1 MRALALLALLAPSP
15 AAAHVS
21 ERALVLL
28 LPTDV
33 YITAGVAAVGASALS
48 LAVLPA
54 GLVRAWAAGGTTPAD
69 PVPAR
74 VLPGLAAL
82 LLLGLLVLA
91 GWFGSRDPLSNPL
104 SLAVWTLFWI
114 VTPVLQG
121 LAGDLWAAAGP
132 FRSAATLAARG
143 SPRFRLPETIGYLPA
158 LASFLAV
165 ALFALAHPAPDDP
178 AILARAVLVYAAAAI
193 LAGSLWGEEVWR
205 RGEGLTVWL
214 GLLADLAP
222 LRRAGGRLRAALP
235 GARLVHRA
243 PLPASG
249 ALFVVA
255 VLAAGSFDGFNE
267 TFLWLD
273 LIGVNPLEHPG
284 RSALVAETVA
294 GLLGAVV
301 LLALLFA
308 GTVAAGLALAGERG
322 RFSEA
327 FGRLAPTLLPIAFG
341 YHVAHYLTSLL
352 VNGQYLAAAVA
363 EGLGLGHVHVTAS
376 MFNVPGTVEAIW
388 LTQAGAIVLGHVA
401 ALVVA
406 HAVALDMFGSP
417 RRAVLSQLPV
427 AAFMTFYTF
436 LGLAILAMATG
447 T

>member
-1 MRALALLALLAPSP
+1 MRALALLALLAPTP

-48 LAVLPA
+48 LAILPA
-54 GLVRAWAAGGTTPAD
+54 GLVRAWAAGGATPAD

-74 VLPGLAAL
+74 ILPGLAAL

-91 GWFGSRDPLSNPL
+91 GWFGSRDPLTNPL

-114 VTPVLQG
+114 ATPILQG
-121 LAGDLWAAAGP
+121 LFGDLWAVAGP
-132 FRSAATLAARG
+132 FRAASALAAQG
-143 SPRFRLPETIGYLPA
+143 SPRFRLPETVGYHPA

-214 GLLADLAP
+214 GLLAALAP
-222 LRRAGGRLRAALP
+222 LRRAGGHLRWAFP

-243 PLPASG
+243 ALPPSG

-273 LIGVNPLEHPG
+273 LIGVNPLEFPG
-284 RSALVAETVA
+284 RSAVVTETAA
-294 GLLGAVV
+294 GLLGSVV
-301 LLALLFA
+301 LLALLFS

-322 RFSEA
+322 RFREA
-327 FGRLAPTLLPIAFG
+327 MGRFAPTLLPIAFG

-352 VNGQYLAAAVA
+352 LNGQYLGAALA
-363 EGLGLGHVHVTAS
+363 EGLGLGEVHVTAS
-376 MFNVPGTVEAIW
+376 MFNVPGTVQAIW
-388 LTQAGAIVLGHVA
+388 LGQAGAIVLGHVA
-401 ALVVA
+401 ALLVA
-406 HAVALDMFGSP
+406 HAVALDMFGTP